1 MQPTLWVAYPFPGPW
16 QVPLHPL
23 AAVLASSPL
32 PTAQGAASIP
42 MTASPRA
49 WLSQSCCL
57 RAHASF
63 FYFRLSLH
71 EKLADDY
78 LRLLP
83 DVMLRRSSFLP
94 SHSVPPEACNQLI
107 CITWQMY
114 PGQLAQ
120 GHCFP
125 VTKHLWFF
133 CPNLKLSLLESDILW
148 LLPNYQLGAEQLRF
162 CRVKKVMPT
171 SGLLNLSTTD
181 ILC

>member
-1 MQPTLWVAYPFPGPW
+1 MGGLPVPRTLAGPSASPGCCLSQCPS
-16 QVPLHPL
+16 PHRPGSCLHPHDCFSQG
-23 AAVLASSPL
+23 V
-32 PTAQGAASIP
+32 AQPKLLLKS
-42 MTASPRA
+42 T
-49 WLSQSCCL
+49 CL
-57 RAHASF
+57 

-71 EKLADDY
+71 EQLADDY

-107 CITWQMY
+107 CITRQMY
-114 PGQLAQ
+114 PEQLAQ

-125 VTKHLWFF
+125 ATKHVWFF